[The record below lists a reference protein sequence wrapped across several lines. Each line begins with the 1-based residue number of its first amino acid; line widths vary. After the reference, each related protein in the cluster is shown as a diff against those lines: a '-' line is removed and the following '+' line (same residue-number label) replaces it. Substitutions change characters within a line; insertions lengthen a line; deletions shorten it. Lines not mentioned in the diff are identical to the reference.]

1 MIDAIK
7 PHQTKGLLMTTD
19 NTYQIDQ
26 TYQVN
31 RTERDNSPKA
41 ALTRIKLILDTPSSL
56 DDDRGFMI
64 TTNDVIDQAQSF
76 IRDNLDLTGLGI
88 CSDWGYDHLPH
99 AFAQHILD
107 DLAIIWGYEFYRDAI
122 SELAMG
128 LSLCP
133 MHFVDWAI
141 CFDDADPSCAQIREC
156 FPYSHDT

>member
-19 NTYQIDQ
+19 NIYQIDK
-26 TYQVN
+26 TYEVN

-41 ALTRIKLILDTPSSL
+41 ALTRIKLILDTSAHL
-56 DDDRGFMI
+56 CDERGYILTVDNAHDD
-64 TTNDVIDQAQSF
+64 AQSF
-76 IRDNLDLTGLGI
+76 IRDNLDNATGTD
-88 CSDWGYDHLPH
+88 SAPGYYANLPA

-107 DLAIIWGYEFYRDAI
+107 DLATIWGYEFHRDAI

-133 MHFVDWAI
+133 MHFCDWAS
-141 CFDDADPSCAQIREC
+141 CFDDDDPECSQIRAI
-156 FPYSHDT
+156 FPHSHDT